1 MKKSVIVLLMMSLS
15 FSGIY
20 AQVSISNGGDSPD
33 PSAMLE
39 VKSPGKGFL
48 PPRLS
53 TVQRNSISNAATG
66 LVVYNTDLNCL
77 EFYTGSDAG
86 WFCPCPGHGVPDCG
100 TVNISGIY
108 HTGIPLS
115 GSNTISFS
123 VNVLIPGG
131 YQIATNSVN
140 GYFFSGRGTFTTTGS
155 QTVTL
160 TGSGTPENTGTD
172 DFIFNYGAETC
183 YFSVTVQQA
192 PLPDLFRSGIF
203 LHHSTGSNIWGPNG
217 SSTSVPQEMTSYN
230 NNHGYSGSA
239 AVTMSE
245 EWWSPGDNEWVTQH
259 QFFEDPSPFTGIG
272 YYLPNNKIIVIK
284 SCFPSSAMSGA
295 GGPSDTLNPWEK
307 SVYNYKWHWR
317 HIVQVMRSHPET
329 FFVIW
334 TNAPLEPYSTNASEA
349 LCSKQFCTWA
359 KDTLAQGL
367 DTKFGA
373 FPQNVYVFDFFRK
386 LTGPNGMM
394 LSMYAASPGDSHPNS
409 AATLLVAPQFVQEIF
424 NASIT
429 YEAIFPS
436 PDRPYGRRR

>member
-1 MKKSVIVLLMMSLS
+1 MKKSVIVLLIMTMSC
-15 FSGIY
+15 SGIY
-20 AQVSISNGGDSPD
+20 AQVSISGNNTAPD
-33 PSAMLE
+33 PSAMLD
-39 VKSPGKGFL
+39 VKSTAKGFL

-53 TVQRNSISNAATG
+53 TIQRNTIVNPATG
-66 LVVYNTDLNCL
+66 LVVYNTNLNCL
-77 EFYTGSDAG
+77 EFYTGATTG
-86 WFCPCPGHGVPDCG
+86 WYCPCPGHGVPDCG
-100 TVNISGIY
+100 TLDISGVY
-108 HTGIPLS
+108 LTNVALTGN
-115 GSNTISFS
+115 NTAALT

-140 GYFFSGRGTFTTTGS
+140 GYYFAGKGTFATTGS
-155 QTVTL
+155 QSLIL
-160 TGSGTPENTGTD
+160 TGSGTPEYAGTD
-172 DFIFNYGAETC
+172 DFFFNYGTETC
-183 YFSVTVQQA
+183 YFSVSVQQT
-192 PLPDLFRSGIF
+192 PMPDLFRSGIF

-230 NNHGYSGSA
+230 TLHGYSGSN
-239 AVTMSE
+239 AVTMNE

-259 QFFEDPSPFTGIG
+259 QFFEDPSPYTGIG

-284 SCFPSSAMSGA
+284 SCFPSSSMSGPGSPA
-295 GGPSDTLNPWEK
+295 DTLNPWEK

-317 HIVQVMRSHPET
+317 HIVQVMRAHPEN

-349 LCSKQFCTWA
+349 LYSKQFCAWA

-367 DTKFGA
+367 DPKFGA
-373 FPQNVYVFDFFRK
+373 FPQNVYVFDFFHK

-409 AATLLVAPQFVQEIF
+409 AATQLVAPQFVQEIF
-424 NASIT
+424 NASIS

-436 PDRPYGRRR
+436 PDNQTRRKR